1 MARQVAITTTDN
13 PYNPI
18 TQYDEWERYDSVEH
32 DYCTSSYLARIAHPT
47 SELGDKMYIEEV
59 EAAIDEIVKYNLIS
73 MMYEGISYEKVVMET

>member
-32 DYCTSSYLARIAHPT
+32 DYCTSSYLARIVHSTA
-47 SELGDKMYIEEV
+47 EFGDKMYMEDIEN
-59 EAAIDEIVKYNLIS
+59 AIDEIVKYNLIS
-73 MMYEGISYEKVVMET
+73 LTYEGISYKKVIVED

>member
-18 TQYDEWERYDSVEH
+18 TQYDEWDRYDSVEH
-32 DYCTSSYLARIAHPT
+32 DYCTSSYLARVAHT
-47 SELGDKMYIEEV
+47 TNELSDEMYMEDL

-73 MMYEGISYEKVVMET
+73 WVHEGVSYKKVVIDN

>member
-32 DYCTSSYLARIAHPT
+32 DYKTSSYLARICHATH
-47 SELGDKMYIEEV
+47 ELSDEMYMEEV
-59 EAAIDEIVKYNLIS
+59 EAAIDEIVEMNLIS
-73 MMYEGISYEKVVMET
+73 WVYKGISYKKVVVET